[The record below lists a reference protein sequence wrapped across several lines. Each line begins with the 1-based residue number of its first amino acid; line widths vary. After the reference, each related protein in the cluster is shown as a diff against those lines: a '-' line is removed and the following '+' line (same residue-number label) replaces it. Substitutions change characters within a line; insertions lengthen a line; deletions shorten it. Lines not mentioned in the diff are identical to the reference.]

1 MDQYSVGLRKVL
13 CVTDWVLNETVSPK
27 TFIIRNFGDV
37 LNFSN
42 EFLKMACDNLLKY
55 VNFHKNTIFNF
66 DIQTFEKI
74 HDEQSH
80 HKILPKV
87 TSKLQE
93 LRDANLRKSGHIHH
107 FLENASTKTD
117 YHVSTKHNDKGFLDT
132 WILKTDSNKQYGIR
146 CFKKLRNILYEI
158 RENPYHC
165 DYFIVQRAIENQ
177 FLIHGMKFKIYKYV
191 LILNLE
197 PLEVL
202 PFKLCYFI
210 INRSTER
217 KCIYDLDTDLDVR
230 TPPEFE
236 AYLTSVNKT
245 GLWKNYI
252 RPQMLKSI
260 VQTIIYNQPLLQPR
274 KKSFEIVRATFI
286 LDSSLK
292 PWLINIKSNP
302 KFDNLPGSE
311 TIVSTIYK
319 HIVQK
324 IEM

>member
-1 MDQYSVGLRKVL
+1 MVL
-13 CVTDWVLNETVSPK
+13 
-27 TFIIRNFGDV
+27 
-37 LNFSN
+37 
-42 EFLKMACDNLLKY
+42 
-55 VNFHKNTIFNF
+55 
-66 DIQTFEKI
+66 
-74 HDEQSH
+74 
-80 HKILPKV
+80 
-87 TSKLQE
+87 
-93 LRDANLRKSGHIHH
+93 
-107 FLENASTKTD
+107 
-117 YHVSTKHNDKGFLDT
+117 
-132 WILKTDSNKQYGIR
+132 
-146 CFKKLRNILYEI
+146 
-158 RENPYHC
+158 
-165 DYFIVQRAIENQ
+165 
-177 FLIHGMKFKIYKYV
+177 
-191 LILNLE
+191 
-197 PLEVL
+197 
-202 PFKLCYFI
+202 
-210 INRSTER
+210 
-217 KCIYDLDTDLDVR
+217 LDTDLDVR